1 MIPIGMAVSFKA
13 ILREGGEAVLLCLT
27 AGEQGE
33 PAAHCIHKDG
43 LGEVEPWQELDLSE
57 AHVLWWCSPKA
68 HCVHS
73 RLCIV
78 GRLRRL
84 LQSCLVSR
92 HCCALNGKAVFLYES
107 NSTNHFHTGTISIV

>member
-68 HCVHS
+68 HCVHP
-73 RLCIV
+73 RLSKLDGFAAFSNHVWYLGIV
-78 GRLRRL
+78 
-84 LQSCLVSR
+84 
-92 HCCALNGKAVFLYES
+92 AL
-107 NSTNHFHTGTISIV
+107 